1 MIQKKI
7 HTVNSFFKG
16 LFQNRD
22 FESRA
27 NIHVLN
33 NRIPKILKFAS
44 MGLPPLLPTQLQEKN
59 SSQGQQLNM
68 QLSLPCVW
76 MVEVYIQISNMWRIF
91 FISPSMDY
99 ASNRESLCLI
109 QIDKQYIDPHFFL
122 VYRPPFLP
130 SIESLEKHNAD
141 KGRQQ
146 FDWTIIQTQASQLS
160 KLLASFE
167 QSLLT
172 RVHLTFW
179 CTRDIFGFKL
189 PINSCW
195 SWPAWS
201 HRPQTTS
208 FSYLRRM
215 SPFSS
220 TY

>member
-1 MIQKKI
+1 M
-7 HTVNSFFKG
+7 SG
-16 LFQNRD
+16 
-22 FESRA
+22 
-27 NIHVLN
+27 
-33 NRIPKILKFAS
+33 
-44 MGLPPLLPTQLQEKN
+44 
-59 SSQGQQLNM
+59 
-68 QLSLPCVW
+68 W
-76 MVEVYIQISNMWRIF
+76 WR
-91 FISPSMDY
+91 FIS
-99 ASNRESLCLI
+99 RFQTCEG
-109 QIDKQYIDPHFFL
+109 FFL
-122 VYRPPFLP
+122 FLLQCFKQREFVFDPNRQTIYRPPFLP

-160 KLLASFE
+160 KLLVSFE

-172 RVHLTFW
+172 HVHLTFW

-201 HRPQTTS
+201 HRPQATP

-215 SPFSS
+215 SLFSS